1 MYSLDNVYI
10 YYTLTKGAKSLMGI
24 TIAIVIIMSI
34 VLIYS
39 FYFVTKMGYSRKWD
53 EDE

>member
-1 MYSLDNVYI
+1 
-10 YYTLTKGAKSLMGI
+10 MGI
-24 TIAIVIIMSI
+24 TIFVCVIMTI

-39 FYFVTKMGYSRKWD
+39 FYYVTKKGYSRKWD